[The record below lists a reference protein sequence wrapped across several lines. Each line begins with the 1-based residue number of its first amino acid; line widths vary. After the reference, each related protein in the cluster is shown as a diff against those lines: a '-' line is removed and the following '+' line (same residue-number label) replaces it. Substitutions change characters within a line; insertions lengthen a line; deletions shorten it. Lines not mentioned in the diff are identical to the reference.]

1 MAPTIHELLAI
12 TVRKNGSDLHVLAG
26 SPPAVRVFGKIEYL
40 PVGEL
45 TAADT
50 KKMLDDCSTD
60 VQQTRL
66 ADSKELDFGFAI
78 EGLARFRVNAFF
90 QKGSVSLVFRT
101 IKDSIPTLDELG
113 LPPVLKQLAQKPRGL
128 VLVTG
133 PTGSGKTT
141 TLAAMIDLIN
151 EERSCNII
159 TLEDPIEY
167 VHRSKRSIVHQRE
180 IHLDTDSFSNGLR
193 ASLREDPDVILV
205 GEMRDLETVSIAI
218 TAAETGHLV
227 LGTLHTQDAAQSIDR
242 VIDVFP
248 TDHQNQIRGQL
259 AQILQGI
266 VAQRLMPRKDRP
278 GRIAALEI
286 LLSTPAVR
294 NLVREG
300 KTHQILSAIQTGA
313 NIGMQSMDQVL
324 KDYYNRGLIDF
335 EEALSNATDTEIFLR
350 MVRGSY

>member
-1 MAPTIHELLAI
+1 MAIAIQELLRI
-12 TVRKNGSDLHVLAG
+12 TVEKNASDLHVLAG
-26 SPPAVRVFGKIEYL
+26 SPPALRVFGKIEYL
-40 PVGEL
+40 AMPEL
-45 TAADT
+45 SPEETEA
-50 KKMLDDCSTD
+50 MLNACSTA
-60 VQQTRL
+60 VQQERL
-66 ADSKELDFGFAI
+66 RETKELDFGYSI
-78 EGLARFRVNAFF
+78 EKLARFRVNAFY
-90 QKGSVSLVFRT
+90 QQGTVSMVFRT
-101 IKDSIPTLDELG
+101 IKDQVPTLEELG
-113 LPPVLKQLAQKPRGL
+113 LPLVLKTLAQKPRGM

-141 TLAAMIDLIN
+141 TLAALIDLIN

-167 VHRSKRSIVHQRE
+167 VHKSKRSIVHQRE
-180 IHLDTDSFSNGLR
+180 VHLDTFSFANGLR

-227 LGTLHTQDAAQSIDR
+227 FGTLHTQDAAQSIDR
-242 VIDVFP
+242 IIDVFP
-248 TDHQNQIRGQL
+248 TSHQNQIKSQL

-278 GRIAALEI
+278 GRIAALEV
-286 LLSTPAVR
+286 LVSTPAIK

-300 KTHQILSAIQTGA
+300 KTHQILSAIQTGSSL
-313 NIGMQSMDQVL
+313 GMQSMDQVL

-335 EEALSNATDTEIFLR
+335 EEALSNATDPDIFLR